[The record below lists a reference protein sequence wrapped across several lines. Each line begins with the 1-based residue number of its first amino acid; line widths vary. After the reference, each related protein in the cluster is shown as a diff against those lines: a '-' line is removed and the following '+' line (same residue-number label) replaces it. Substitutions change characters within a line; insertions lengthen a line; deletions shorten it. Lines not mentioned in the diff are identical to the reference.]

1 MISVY
6 IPAMVSMANAMR
18 NILLMNLRTTD
29 MKSHLHQDDF
39 CLINFNNLH
48 RLETQRD
55 ANCLQ

>member
-29 MKSHLHQDDF
+29 MKFHLHQDDF
-39 CLINFNNLH
+39 CLMNFNYLH
-48 RLETQRD
+48 RLVFQRN
-55 ANCLQ
+55 ANSFQ

>member
-18 NILLMNLRTTD
+18 NTLLMNLRTTD

-39 CLINFNNLH
+39 CLINFNYLH
-48 RLETQRD
+48 CVVFQRD
-55 ANCLQ
+55 ANYFQ